1 MTAHGEGASFWGGRE
16 VLELRGGSCTTLD
29 ILTTTKLY
37 ALNGHILWYTKVIPI
52 TLLNTHTYI

>member
-37 ALNGHILWYTKVIPI
+37 ALNGPTLWHMK
-52 TLLNTHTYI
+52 